1 MPTLIRNNNAK
12 PGRLITL
19 EHESRV
25 LRDNPLKDPYRRK
38 LPVYLP
44 NEYDNKQRQKAKFPV
59 LFSLAGFTGSGLS
72 ANNWKSFE
80 ENNVE
85 RLDRLI
91 GSGRMKAC
99 IVVFPDCYTS
109 FGGNQYI
116 NSSAIGDYADYL
128 NHELVPLIDLQF
140 RTSSAREGRGCFGKS
155 SGGYGAMLLGMRY
168 PKIWGG
174 VANHSGDSYFDFVYL
189 SEWPSVLTH
198 LSRYAK
204 NGKSPLLEQKSAK
217 GVDDGRVKRFLNDIW
232 SRSQEAQPTPT
243 SQEVMTLM
251 LLAMAASYDS
261 DSSSPN
267 GFKLPLDL
275 VSGEVLSARWKQW
288 LRHDPINLVA
298 RYKKNLVSLR
308 ALYIDCGRSDQ
319 FHIHYGTRQLAQRL
333 RLNSIKHTYHEFD
346 GTHSGIDHRLDISLP
361 FLAQRLM

>member
-25 LRDNPLKDPYRRK
+25 LRDNPLKDPYQRK
-38 LPVYLP
+38 LHVYLP

-85 RLDRLI
+85 CLDRLI
-91 GSGRMKAC
+91 GSGRMRAC

-204 NGKSPLLEQKSAK
+204 NGKSPSLEQKSAK

-232 SRSQEAQPTPT
+232 SRSQEAQTTPT

-298 RYKKNLVSLR
+298 RYKKNLDSLR

-319 FHIHYGTRQLAQRL
+319 FHIHYGTRQLSQRL
-333 RLNSIKHTYHEFD
+333 RLNSIGHTYHEFD

>member
-1 MPTLIRNNNAK
+1 M
-12 PGRLITL
+12 
-19 EHESRV
+19 

-38 LPVYLP
+38 LHVYLP
-44 NEYDNKQRQKAKFPV
+44 SEYDKKQQQAHFPV
-59 LFSLAGFTGSGLS
+59 LFSLAGFTSSGLS
-72 ANNWKSFE
+72 ASNWKSFE

-85 RLDRLI
+85 RLARLI

-116 NSSAIGDYADYL
+116 NSSAIGNYADYL
-128 NHELVPLIDLQF
+128 NHELVPLIDLEF
-140 RTSSAREGRGCFGKS
+140 RTISSREGRGCFGKS

-198 LSRYAK
+198 LSHYAK
-204 NGKSPLLEQKSAK
+204 AGKSPSLSQKSAK
-217 GVDDGRVKRFLNDIW
+217 GIDDGRVKRFLKDVW
-232 SRSQEAQPTPT
+232 SRSYETTTALT

-251 LLAMAASYDS
+251 LLAMAASYDP

-267 GFKLPLDL
+267 SFNLPLDL
-275 VSGEVLSARWKQW
+275 VSGEVISARWKQW
-288 LRHDPINLVA
+288 LKHDPVNLVS
-298 RYKKNLVSLR
+298 RYKKNLNSLK

-319 FHIHYGTRQLAQRL
+319 FHIHFGTRQLAQKL
-333 RLNSIKHTYHEFD
+333 KLNRIKHTYEEFD

-361 FLAQRLM
+361 FLAQRLK

>member
-19 EHESRV
+19 EHESHV
-25 LRDNPLKDPYRRK
+25 LRDNPLEDPYRRK
-38 LPVYLP
+38 LDVYLP

-72 ANNWKSFE
+72 ASNWKSFE

-91 GSGRMKAC
+91 GSGRMGAC

-116 NSSAIGDYADYL
+116 NSSAIGNYADYL
-128 NHELVPLIDLQF
+128 NHELVPLIDLEF
-140 RTSSAREGRGCFGKS
+140 RTTSAREGRGCFGKS

-174 VANHSGDSYFDFVYL
+174 VANHSGDSYFEFVYL
-189 SEWPSVLTH
+189 SEWPSALTH

-204 NGKSPLLEQKSAK
+204 DGKSPLLKQKNTE
-217 GVDDGRVKRFLNDIW
+217 GIDDGRVKRFLKYVW
-232 SRSQEAQPTPT
+232 SRSFDTQTTLT

-251 LLAMAASYDS
+251 LLAMAASYDP
-261 DSSSPN
+261 DSGSPN
-267 GFKLPLDL
+267 GFKLPFDL
-275 VSGEVLSARWKQW
+275 VSGEVISTRWTQW
-288 LRHDPINLVA
+288 LKHDPLNLVD
-298 RYKKNLVSLR
+298 RYKKNLDSLK

-319 FHIHYGTRQLAQRL
+319 FHIHYGTRQLARKL
-333 RLNSIKHTYHEFD
+333 KLNGIRHTYNEFD

-361 FLAQRLM
+361 FLAQRLK